1 MADETVRQESKLVTE
16 RLLSLQ
22 EYRNSK
28 SVSVYMSMD
37 GEINTRDLIRNI
49 FETNKACYV
58 PCFTG
63 SATMT
68 MVKLKS
74 WEDFLSLPVNKWN
87 IPEPAADEVREDAL
101 DEQGLD
107 LIIVPGVGFDAEMNR
122 IGHGR
127 GYYDRYIQQC
137 SEWAD
142 SKQRAPPKTVALALR
157 EQMVEVGRI
166 PIEPTDR
173 KPDVL
178 LTPDDEIRL

>member
-1 MADETVRQESKLVTE
+1 
-16 RLLSLQ
+16 
-22 EYRNSK
+22 
-28 SVSVYMSMD
+28 MD

-127 GYYDRYIQQC
+127 GYGCTNSYYVD
-137 SEWAD
+137 
-142 SKQRAPPKTVALALR
+142 
-157 EQMVEVGRI
+157 
-166 PIEPTDR
+166 
-173 KPDVL
+173 
-178 LTPDDEIRL
+178 